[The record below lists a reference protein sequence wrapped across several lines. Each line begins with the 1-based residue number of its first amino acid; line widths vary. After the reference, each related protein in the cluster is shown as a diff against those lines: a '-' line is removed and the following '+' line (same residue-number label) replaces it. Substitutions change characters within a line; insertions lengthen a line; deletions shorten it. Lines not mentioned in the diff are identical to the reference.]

1 MAALPSMNPDEIDTV
16 TRIAQSADDGP
27 VFMLNLNKY
36 RDEAGFP
43 DGTLYRD
50 YMSILDRLLLEVGG
64 RILWRTAVL
73 GHVVGMQDVDEA
85 IGIWYPSHQSF
96 LNLMSAPS
104 SGENMRLR
112 SLAVEQAD
120 LHLSLI
126 HISEPTRPY

>member
-1 MAALPSMNPDEIDTV
+1 MAALTSMNPDEIDTV
-16 TRIAQSADDGP
+16 KRIAQSEDVP

-36 RDEAGFP
+36 RDQAGFP
-43 DGTLYRD
+43 DGALYRD
-50 YMSILDRLLLEVGG
+50 YMSVLDSLLLEVGG
-64 RILWRTAVL
+64 RILWRTTVL
-73 GHVVGMQDVDEA
+73 GHVVGTQDVDEA

-120 LHLSLI
+120 LHRC
-126 HISEPTRPY
+126 RPY

>member
-73 GHVVGMQDVDEA
+73 GHVVGTQAVDEA

-120 LHLSLI
+120 LHRC
-126 HISEPTRPY
+126 RPY